1 MIDRANAGEITDEQA
16 RQLVEKAR
24 EARQKAYVPY
34 SHFPVGAA
42 VLTGSGR
49 VFTGCNVENAAYG
62 PTICA
67 ERTAV
72 VKAVSEGEREIVAI
86 AVVADTEGPC
96 SPCGICRQ
104 VISEFGKEIRVVMA
118 NLAGAIRVKTIGE
131 LLPST
136 FDADQLYSSGER
148 G

>member
-1 MIDRANAGEITDEQA
+1 MIDRINAGEITDEQA
-16 RQLVEKAR
+16 RQLVEMAR

-42 VLTGSGR
+42 VLTGTGR

-62 PTICA
+62 STICA
-67 ERTAV
+67 EQTAV

-96 SPCGICRQ
+96 SPCGLCRQ

-118 NLAGAIRVKTIGE
+118 NLAGRTSVKTIGE
-131 LLPST
+131 LLPAT
-136 FDADQLYSSGER
+136 FDADQFYSSGER

>member
-16 RQLVEKAR
+16 RQLVERAR

-104 VISEFGKEIRVVMA
+104 VISEFGKEIQVVMA

>member
-104 VISEFGKEIRVVMA
+104 VISEFGKEIQVVMA